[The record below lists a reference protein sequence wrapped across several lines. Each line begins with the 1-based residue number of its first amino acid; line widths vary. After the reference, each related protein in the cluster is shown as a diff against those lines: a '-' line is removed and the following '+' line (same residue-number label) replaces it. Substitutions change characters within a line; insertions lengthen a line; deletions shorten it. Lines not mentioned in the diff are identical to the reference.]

1 MKKKKKKNTLLILGV
16 VGLGAFLLYKHIQ
29 KTTAVDPP
37 VTDPAL
43 EPPTAG
49 VVPPKDQ
56 VVTETAKV
64 INPKVG
70 GLYGYF
76 ASRLPGARPD
86 MPYGVRWGGVQ
97 FDDTTMKANM
107 VL

>member
-1 MKKKKKKNTLLILGV
+1 MKKKKKNTLLILGV
-16 VGLGAFLLYKHIQ
+16 VGLGAFLLYQHIK
-29 KTTAVDPP
+29 KTTVVDPP

-56 VVTETAKV
+56 VVTESAK
-64 INPKVG
+64 PKVG

-86 MPYGVRWGGVQ
+86 MPYGVRWGGVK
-97 FDDTTMKANM
+97 FEDTTMKANM

>member
-1 MKKKKKKNTLLILGV
+1 MKKKNKNTLLLLGAL
-16 VGLGAFLLYKHIQ
+16 GLGAFLLYKHSQ
-29 KTTAVDPP
+29 KATTVAPP

-43 EPPTAG
+43 EPPTTG
-49 VVPPKDQ
+49 IPPKDQ
-56 VVTETAKV
+56 VVIETAKV